1 MSGRGKSFVYLRNDK
16 DKNFVPIKEYFP
28 DEEPIVVKKE
38 LVLESSITVSGW
50 ESIKS
55 AFINKNSFEHE
66 LWRMCA
72 SEEPCDSK
80 ITLPPLLTSYERES
94 ICRLTRSGFKTDT
107 FCYGKDIFMVLYIS
121 KKYIELLN
129 DTFKK

>member
-1 MSGRGKSFVYLRNDK
+1 MSGRGRGYGKTRD
-16 DKNFVPIKEYFP
+16 FVPVEEYFP
-28 DEEPIVVKKE
+28 DEEPVVVKKE
-38 LVLESSITVSGW
+38 CVLESSITVSGW

-55 AFINKNSFEHE
+55 AFINKDTFEHE
-66 LWRMCA
+66 IWGMCA

-80 ITLPPLLTSYERES
+80 ITLPPSLTKSERES
-94 ICRLTRSGFKTDT
+94 ISLLTRSGFKTDT
-107 FCYGKDIFMVLYIS
+107 FSYGKDRFMVLYIS

>member
-1 MSGRGKSFVYLRNDK
+1 MSGRGKSFVYLPNH
-16 DKNFVPIKEYFP
+16 E
-28 DEEPIVVKKE
+28 EEPVIVQKQVKN
-38 LVLESSITVSGW
+38 VLESSITVSGW

-55 AFINKNSFEHE
+55 TFINKNTFEHE
-66 LWRMCA
+66 LWCMCA
-72 SEEPCDSK
+72 SEEPCDNK
-80 ITLPPLLTSYERES
+80 ITLPPSLTASERES
-94 ICRLTRSGFKTDT
+94 ICHLTRSGFKTDT